1 MSKQKELAQNTA
13 VILFGKICT
22 QLINFF
28 LLPFY
33 TAILSTSEYG
43 TVDIVIT
50 YSALIIPLI
59 TLALEQALFRFMI
72 DIRGK
77 KEKESEI
84 ISTVVFVTLVVLLC
98 CLLIVSSIIFITQK
112 TIFLYFGLILI
123 GSATSALALQIARG
137 FGDNIGYTLGS
148 TISAIVQIVLNV
160 LFLAVF
166 NLGVSGMIFAI
177 FLGNMA
183 CGILIYFRCH
193 IKQYLG
199 VKYIHY
205 NIFKQLSK
213 YSIPLIPNQLSWW
226 ALNASD
232 RVIVQ
237 FFIGLAGN
245 GLIAVA
251 NKFSVFY
258 INFSNIF
265 NITWTE
271 SAALHINDND
281 AEEFFEQTI
290 NTVYKLFLSICCGI
304 IVSMPFVF
312 HIMINSQYD
321 ETYGLIPIFMI
332 GSLFNVIVS
341 LYGVIYVA
349 HKKTVEIAK
358 TAIYAA
364 SLNIISHLMLIHFI
378 GIYAA
383 AVSTAVGY
391 GGMAIY
397 RYFHSRKY
405 MTIKFTNK
413 TIILSLLMLLI
424 SLLSYYSRIKWGQ
437 AISFVFILI
446 TSIIINKHTLLKVL
460 SFAKRKIRNL
470 NNPGG

>member
-1 MSKQKELAQNTA
+1 MIRREILSKQKELAQNTA

-205 NIFKQLSK
+205 NIFK
-213 YSIPLIPNQLSWW
+213 N
-226 ALNASD
+226 
-232 RVIVQ
+232 
-237 FFIGLAGN
+237 
-245 GLIAVA
+245 
-251 NKFSVFY
+251 
-258 INFSNIF
+258 
-265 NITWTE
+265 
-271 SAALHINDND
+271 
-281 AEEFFEQTI
+281 
-290 NTVYKLFLSICCGI
+290 
-304 IVSMPFVF
+304 
-312 HIMINSQYD
+312 
-321 ETYGLIPIFMI
+321 
-332 GSLFNVIVS
+332 
-341 LYGVIYVA
+341 
-349 HKKTVEIAK
+349 
-358 TAIYAA
+358 
-364 SLNIISHLMLIHFI
+364 
-378 GIYAA
+378 
-383 AVSTAVGY
+383 
-391 GGMAIY
+391 
-397 RYFHSRKY
+397 
-405 MTIKFTNK
+405 
-413 TIILSLLMLLI
+413 
-424 SLLSYYSRIKWGQ
+424 
-437 AISFVFILI
+437 
-446 TSIIINKHTLLKVL
+446 
-460 SFAKRKIRNL
+460 
-470 NNPGG
+470 